1 MKKRS
6 DIKSDILPGRIL
18 LCLLILILLPGNTH
32 AQQIPRYS
40 NYIMNGFLI
49 NPAVAGVDGMT
60 IVNLTGRAEWVGF
73 GKDIPTPQTYTFNI
87 QTRLLKRR
95 KDVRMTHS
103 GNRLINSRDGRTG
116 IGAALINDYNGAF
129 ERAGISGTYAYH
141 IFLNRAQMSFGLTG
155 SMMQLKIRDKYI
167 EFKDPNDRMSRLTN
181 GSIWIPDFA
190 VGINYMT
197 RRFQVGYA
205 ADQLFESRLAFSDA
219 SLQLSSSKVGY
230 NRIHT
235 LLTSFHSEFKKKPD
249 WEYETTCLIKSNDK
263 VSKGLKAQADA
274 LLRFVYKKS
283 YWFGAGY
290 RTSND
295 AILLLGFKHNN
306 MYFTY
311 AFDYGSNEM
320 ARNSYGSHEI
330 SLSLK
335 YGTSLRRFPW
345 VERY

>member
-1 MKKRS
+1 MLYRT
-6 DIKSDILPGRIL
+6 L
-18 LCLLILILLPGNTH
+18 LCLLLYALAPCVPY
-32 AQQIPRYS
+32 AQQVPRYS
-40 NYIMNGFLI
+40 NYIMNEFMI

-60 IVNLTGRAEWVGF
+60 IANLTGRAEWVGF
-73 GKDIPTPQTYTFNI
+73 GNDIPTPQTYSFNF

-95 KDVRMTHS
+95 KDVKTTNS
-103 GNRLINSRDGRTG
+103 GNRLISNRDGRTG
-116 IGAALINDYNGAF
+116 LGVALINDYNGAF
-129 ERAGISGTYAYH
+129 ERAGFSATYAYH

-155 SMMQLKIRDKYI
+155 SLMQMKIREKYV
-167 EFKDPNDRMSRLTN
+167 EFKNPDDQMSRLTN

-190 VGINYMT
+190 VGFNYIT
-197 RRFQVGYA
+197 RKFHVGYA
-205 ADQLFESRLAFSDA
+205 VEQLFESRLAFSNA
-219 SLQLSSSKVGY
+219 SMQLSSSKVGY

-235 LLTSFHSEFKKKPD
+235 LLTSFHNEFKNNPD
-249 WEYETTCLIKSNDK
+249 WEYETTCLVKSNDK
-263 VSKGLKAQADA
+263 VGKGLKAQADA

-306 MYFTY
+306 IYFTY

-320 ARNSYGSHEI
+320 ARNSFGSHEI

-345 VERY
+345 EERY